1 MIKRFFT
8 FFSLAVIIGA
18 FGSYHFPKIT
28 TKFET
33 PKVVIDWDTIVRK
46 VPTKTHVYQLSGEK
60 VGFKIHNPQDEMGVL
75 YYNMHDDENTAV
87 EAMEKILLDH
97 GGKFVELQ
105 FKGKR
110 WIGGWMNAKRH
121 FWFDPNRIYTDLGIY
136 KTLRAYQ
143 SYNSYSRKE
152 VKKLGQFITKE
163 LLKDA
168 KMIVALHNNQRG
180 YNILKYLKDS
190 IFEEDAAM
198 YYINKEHSPHD
209 FFYIVDTALY
219 DFVVSKGYN
228 AVLQNPESV
237 ADDGSLSVYCANQG
251 IPYVNVEAK
260 KGHLKQQIEMIEL
273 LQEYIWCDTLFNLDQ
288 YPQTPVNAQN

>member
-1 MIKRFFT
+1 MIRRFLTFFT
-8 FFSLAVIIGA
+8 LAVIIWA
-18 FGSYHFPKIT
+18 FGSYHFPNLQSPLLPSVSKPEKDSLIR
-28 TKFET
+28 
-33 PKVVIDWDTIVRK
+33 I
-46 VPTKTHVYQLSGEK
+46 VPTDTHSYNLSGEK
-60 VGFKIHNPQDEMGVL
+60 VRFKIHNPQDKLGVV
-75 YYNMHDDENTAV
+75 YYNMHDDENTSV
-87 EAMEKILLDH
+87 EAMEEVLLEH

-110 WIGGWMNAKRH
+110 WIGGWMNSKRH

-136 KTLRAYQ
+136 KTLRAYR

-168 KMIVALHNNQRG
+168 KMIIALHNNQRG
-180 YNILKYLKDS
+180 YSINKYLPDS

-198 YYINKEHSPHD
+198 FFLNKDRSPHD

-219 DFVVSKGYN
+219 DFVASKGYN
-228 AVLQNPESV
+228 AVLQNPKSV
-237 ADDGSLSVYCANQG
+237 ADDGSLSVYCENNG

-260 KGHLKQQIEMIEL
+260 KGHLKQQVEMLEL
-273 LQEYIWCDTLFNLDQ
+273 LQEYIWCDTLFNLEK
-288 YPQTPVNAQN
+288 YPISD